1 MNDER
6 TQLDELNAEIAA
18 QTRAM
23 FEAARQLG
31 LPIGHLTPE
40 EAVHQIIVTGYGPL
54 VANTARHL
62 FPEAFNLETI

>member
-31 LPIGHLTPE
+31 LPIGHLPPW
-40 EAVHQIIVTGYGPL
+40 EAVHQIIVTGYGDM
-54 VANTARHL
+54 VSAKARAM
-62 FPEAFNLETI
+62 FPEAFEKKH